1 MVLEDFLI
9 QTYLSLKC
17 TNYKIWAPSK
27 RSKAGEK
34 SIVLVCFLRIS
45 SWKVHK
51 NQLFYFLHI
60 FWSIHFCRSI
70 LEYLWFLLASYA
82 SNNHQKHFGSQ
93 PLVLNV
99 FLPFSPLQYRPNK
112 PTFLLSKPLIH
123 SCFSSPSCSF
133 KKECAGK
140 GNFFHSISVRGS
152 FPIMFIFQGQVP
164 LPLPCYDFTS
174 VTLHRV
180 EQSSK
185 KCWYIRFKGL
195 RSLMLLLKRKSF

>member
-1 MVLEDFLI
+1 MSSFSDIVPSSLRIFMILLMSMILENFLI

-17 TNYKIWAPSK
+17 TNYKIWPPSK

-123 SCFSSPSCSF
+123 GDWKPWYTTR
-133 KKECAGK
+133 GK
-140 GNFFHSISVRGS
+140 D
-152 FPIMFIFQGQVP
+152 
-164 LPLPCYDFTS
+164 LT
-174 VTLHRV
+174 T
-180 EQSSK
+180 
-185 KCWYIRFKGL
+185 
-195 RSLMLLLKRKSF
+195 